1 MIALNVPT
9 IKCEG
14 CAEAIT
20 NEIKTHDPNA
30 QVNVDVEN
38 KIVNVET
45 SATEAAVKDMIT
57 AAGHNAA

>member
-57 AAGHNAA
+57 AAGHSAA

>member
-45 SATEAAVKDMIT
+45 SATEAAVKDIIT
-57 AAGHNAA
+57 AAGHSAA

>member
-20 NEIKTHDPNA
+20 NEIKTHDPKA

-45 SATEAAVKDMIT
+45 SATETAVKEMIT
-57 AAGHNAA
+57 SAGHSAA